1 MDTWRTLCVYLVRT
15 ADNSSSY
22 PVAPQM
28 LNDLTYPKARSI
40 FFLSLG
46 PTLLALWA
54 YLHLPHGLQV
64 ERVADGAFTCGWQC
78 ILYLLGEGGLRRLW
92 SSPAT
97 FKHEA
102 VPAFHV
108 MWTWMRHGVS
118 RGRTRTIYHSK
129 FIKWPSHSEEKDQR
143 KDNINGVFKRLI

>member
-1 MDTWRTLCVYLVRT
+1 MDTWRTLCVYLVRI

-22 PVAPQM
+22 PVDPQM
-28 LNDLTYPKARSI
+28 LNDLTYPKTRSI
-40 FFLSLG
+40 FFSALVQHCWLCEHIFICHMGSRWRG
-46 PTLLALWA
+46 WRMGLL
-54 YLHLPHGLQV
+54 PV
-64 ERVADGAFTCGWQC
+64 DGSVFSICWVR
-78 ILYLLGEGGLRRLW
+78 GLRRFW

-102 VPAFHV
+102 VPVLHV